1 MATTYTVEAHN
12 SRMVLVKWSLGQNE
26 TGDYFPSLADEH
38 RFGSAANYP
47 DKTAQAFGT
56 WSTATVAIEGANNRT
71 NFSTAQDV
79 AGNAISLSTTV
90 ECEVIS
96 TNFSQIRP
104 KVSDIACT
112 LTIYVLMTRRGG

>member
-56 WSTATVAIEGANNRT
+56 CT